1 MANGGKRPGA
11 GRPKGSVAKHTLL
24 AQELRKRLIEAAA
37 KEWDAIIDSL
47 LSNAIAGNNMA
58 LAELLDRVLGK
69 ASQPLELDTKTGL
82 PFTIV
87 IHEKPSG
94 ETRS

>member
-1 MANGGKRPGA
+1 MPNGGKRPGA
-11 GRPKGSVAKHTLL
+11 GRPKGSVAKHTLQ
-24 AQELRKRLIEAAA
+24 AQEMRKRLIAAA
-37 KEWDAIIDSL
+37 EKEWDAIIDSL

-69 ASQPLELDTKTGL
+69 ASTPIELDSKTGL

-87 IHEKPSG
+87 INQKPSG
-94 ETRS
+94 EARS